1 MPSANT
7 SANTVTRFQHR
18 EEALFIILILVAFFG
33 LLYYSTPPFLPFK
46 SIAETDVLAIVTSL
60 FVIAIFMERSVEAIL
75 IPVRIPDR
83 KKIEH
88 KLKKAKKDDSKKIEL
103 LALEQQL
110 ENYRMVTAQRALW
123 ISFVF
128 GLLISL
134 VGVRTL
140 AGLVDPGALEKLG
153 KLHSFLF
160 SFVDIVLTGGVI
172 AGGSTAIDKI
182 GRKIRT
188 YFNLG
193 SVTDLNTSDA
203 DTDSKDTKK
212 PDAPDVGTDSGSKEK
227 Q

>member
-83 KKIEH
+83 
-88 KLKKAKKDDSKKIEL
+88 KKIEL

-212 PDAPDVGTDSGSKEK
+212 PDAPDVDTDSGGKEK